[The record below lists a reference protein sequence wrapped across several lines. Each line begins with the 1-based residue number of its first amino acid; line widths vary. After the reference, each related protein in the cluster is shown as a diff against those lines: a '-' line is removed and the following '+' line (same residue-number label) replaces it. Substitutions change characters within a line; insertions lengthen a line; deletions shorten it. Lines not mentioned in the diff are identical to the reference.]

1 MYIIN
6 SMTEITILKIEPGA
20 EYDGILWDSWI
31 HVKLNDNT
39 DLTLF
44 NPDNIPLENSLGNL
58 VNARLSALFI
68 EKNQSG
74 GLYSLIGK
82 IYKRDT
88 KFIFK
93 NEFVE
98 MELNEYSSRT
108 ANSKEQEYFLGRID
122 LLSIHL

>member
-1 MYIIN
+1 
-6 SMTEITILKIEPGA
+6 MTEITVLKIEPGA

-58 VNARLSALFI
+58 VNAKLSALFI
-68 EKNQSG
+68 ENKQSG
-74 GLYSLIGK
+74 DLYSLTGR

-93 NEFVE
+93 NEFIE
-98 MELNEYSSRT
+98 LELNEYSSHT
-108 ANSKEQEYFLGRID
+108 VNSEEQEYFFGRID
-122 LLSIHL
+122 LLSVHS